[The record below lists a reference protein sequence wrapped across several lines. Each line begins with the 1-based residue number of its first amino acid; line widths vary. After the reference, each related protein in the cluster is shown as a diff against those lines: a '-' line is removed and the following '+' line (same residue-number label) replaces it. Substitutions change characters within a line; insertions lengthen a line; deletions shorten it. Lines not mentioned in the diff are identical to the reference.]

1 MNRKKISCKK
11 TWLQIHAN
19 NKSRQSLNPVHF
31 SWLFIWWVSVH
42 HQLRIPHIKEIKK
55 LAATKSRHLSTEE
68 VETDCPSAKENGQM
82 FLIDI
87 QTFVLPC
94 LTIALAGRR
103 TMRRTSQPSQ
113 FSPCENCL
121 QCYDRAWVKA
131 SNDVHELVHR
141 IFQARV

>member
-68 VETDCPSAKENGQM
+68 VEKDFPSAKENGQT

-94 LTIALAGRR
+94 LTIALAGRP
-103 TMRRTSQPSQ
+103 MRRTSPA
-113 FSPCENCL
+113 FSPCFNGKTCL
-121 QCYDRAWVKA
+121 QSAGLWQSMGQGKQRCP
-131 SNDVHELVHR
+131 
-141 IFQARV
+141 